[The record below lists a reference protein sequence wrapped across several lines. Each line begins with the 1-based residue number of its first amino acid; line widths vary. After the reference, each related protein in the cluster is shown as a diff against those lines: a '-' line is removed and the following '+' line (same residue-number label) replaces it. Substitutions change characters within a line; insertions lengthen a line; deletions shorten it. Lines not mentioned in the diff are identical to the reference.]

1 MFGNESVFK
10 RSSGTDELTANAYN
24 LTIGLT
30 LLWGFFVNFL
40 MVKFVPVSFITAI
53 HPAVFIIMY
62 FALCITGCVMFTK
75 SDDPWTSF
83 AGYNLV
89 VVPFGFII
97 NLVVGDVATGIVLN
111 SIMATGFVTC
121 VMLVVSTIYPK
132 AFENILPALM
142 IALISAIVVELTL
155 ICVTGHWS
163 KFIDWAVIIIFCGYI
178 GFDWSRA
185 NAIPKTVNNAIDS
198 AAALYMDIINI
209 FVRFIGISSK
219 D

>member
-10 RSSGTDELTANAYN
+10 RASGTDELTANSYN
-24 LTIGLT
+24 LLVGLT
-30 LLWGFFVNFL
+30 LLWGFVINFL
-40 MVKFVPVSFITAI
+40 MVKFIPVSVIAGI
-53 HPAVFIIMY
+53 HPVVFILAY

-75 SDDPWTSF
+75 SDDSKVSF

-97 NLVVGDVATGIVLN
+97 NLVVGNAASGVVLN
-111 SIMATGFVTC
+111 SIIATGFVTC
-121 VMLVVSTIYPK
+121 VMLLVSTIYPK
-132 AFENILPALM
+132 ALENILLALL
-142 IALISAIVVELTL
+142 IALVTAIVIELTL
-155 ICVTGHWS
+155 ICVTGRGS
-163 KFIDWAVIIIFCGYI
+163 KFIDWAVILIFCGYI

-185 NAIPKTVNNAIDS
+185 NSIPKTVNNAIDS

-209 FVRFIGISSK
+209 FVRFVGISSK